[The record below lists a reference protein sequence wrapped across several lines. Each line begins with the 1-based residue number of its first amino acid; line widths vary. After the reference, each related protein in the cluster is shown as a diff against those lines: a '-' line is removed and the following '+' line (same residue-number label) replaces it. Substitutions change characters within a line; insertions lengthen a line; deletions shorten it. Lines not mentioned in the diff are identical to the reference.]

1 MRVHGAGS
9 MLAVALLL
17 ALGGAVAGCDGSKP
31 LINQQA
37 DDDRPGPFPAAD
49 RPVADVVSSRWS
61 SEDAR
66 DRLREADQV
75 MDRANIKPGMT
86 VADIGAG
93 EGYYTVRLAQRVGK
107 EGRVLAEDIVAA
119 WRDRLAE
126 KKKKRAEKHT
136 S

>member
-1 MRVHGAGS
+1 MRIQGAGS
-9 MLAVALLL
+9 ILAVALVA
-17 ALGGAVAGCDGSKP
+17 ALGSAVAGCDGSKP
-31 LINQQA
+31 LINQQ
-37 DDDRPGPFPAAD
+37 DDDKPGPFPAAD

-75 MDRANIKPGMT
+75 MNRAKIKPGMT

-107 EGRVLAEDIVAA
+107 EGRVLAEDLSLI
-119 WRDRLAE
+119 
-126 KKKKRAEKHT
+126 HI
-136 S
+136 